1 MYAGRNGRAGDAR
14 GSSLIGILIVLVI
27 GGFIS
32 WYAMTTYLDSAADS
46 SLPGAGAPLDET
58 KRQTTMA
65 DMQTI
70 GRTIQLMQADTG
82 STPARLAELQE
93 GGYLVR
99 VPVRDGWGTAWVYTM
114 GRDGFTLT
122 SLGADG
128 LAGPA
133 PPVDWTSGAYDADIV
148 LRNGQFVQAPA
159 GR

>member
-1 MYAGRNGRAGDAR
+1 MPGRQD

-32 WYAMTTYLDSAADS
+32 WFALTTYLDATRNS

-65 DMQTI
+65 DMQAI
-70 GRTIQLMQADTG
+70 GRAIQVMQADTG
-82 STPARLAELQE
+82 STPGGLAELQE
-93 GGYLVR
+93 GGYFVQ
-99 VPVRDGWGTAWVYTM
+99 VPAHDGWGGAWTYTID
-114 GRDGFTLT
+114 RDGFTLT
-122 SLGADG
+122 SFGSDG
-128 LAGPA
+128 RAGPA
-133 PPVDWTSGAYDADIV
+133 PPSSWTTGAYDADIV